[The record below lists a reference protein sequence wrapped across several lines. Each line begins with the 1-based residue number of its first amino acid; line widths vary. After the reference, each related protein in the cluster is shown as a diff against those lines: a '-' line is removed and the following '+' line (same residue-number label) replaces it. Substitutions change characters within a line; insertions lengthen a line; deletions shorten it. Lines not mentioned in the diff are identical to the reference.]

1 MTKYSFFYGLAITRY
16 KITAQNFIDKYSVKF
31 LELNINRIKSMSA

>member
-1 MTKYSFFYGLAITRY
+1 MKHITRY
-16 KITAQNFIDKYSVKF
+16 KITAQNFIDKYSIKF